1 MANLEFTNFEESP
14 KLYKQTIQPKH
25 GDEFDL
31 FVKVPLKEMKDC
43 VILST
48 ELFKDEE
55 LIKEIKKSY
64 KNYRAYMILGKFGIY
79 PIELEVDY
87 FDFF

>member
-1 MANLEFTNFEESP
+1 MTLEFTNFEDFP

-31 FVKVPLKEMKDC
+31 FVKTPVNVVKDC
-43 VILST
+43 EILST
-48 ELFKDEE
+48 ELFKGKDLVE
-55 LIKEIKKSY
+55 EIKKSY
-64 KNYRAYMILGKFGIY
+64 KHYRAYMILSKFGIY